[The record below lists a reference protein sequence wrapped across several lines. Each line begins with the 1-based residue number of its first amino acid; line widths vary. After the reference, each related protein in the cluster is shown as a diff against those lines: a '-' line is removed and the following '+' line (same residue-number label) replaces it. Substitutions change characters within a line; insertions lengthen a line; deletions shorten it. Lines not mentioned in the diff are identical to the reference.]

1 MNIHNFILDNNVA
14 NKKNLIDPL
23 IIYGVPK
30 KRNESE
36 IKNKNIQNFN
46 MIDSLKK
53 RKVNYPMFYF
63 HNIENWNLNIANA
76 NINTNIITNINT
88 NINNTTQIENQN
100 GNEAEMDES
109 TLLIKK
115 TISFQNQ
122 IIKEDKTEIK
132 NEIIEESKNDNI
144 DFLNK
149 KRKAN
154 NKNENKSQFISDC
167 LVKKIRIII
176 LNSIINFINEKI
188 KILLNNNIGK
198 GIFIKQLLP
207 INKTILYHS
216 SVEYDKEFLNKKL
229 KEILSSIS
237 NKYTN
242 YLSNK
247 NEELI
252 EYLINLEDKGKYFQ
266 ELFDLSFLDCLK
278 YIRGTKNSELLNDLP
293 NVDNILIQNENNIN
307 EDELNIY
314 RYILNNYESII
325 DIKKTRNKKKAKN
338 SKNIHF
344 MIN

>member
-1 MNIHNFILDNNVA
+1 MNNHNFILDKNVA

-63 HNIENWNLNIANA
+63 HNIENWNINNA
-76 NINTNIITNINT
+76 NTNINT
-88 NINNTTQIENQN
+88 NINNTTQITQIENQN
-100 GNEAEMDES
+100 EKEAEMDDS
-109 TLLIKK
+109 TLSIKK

-122 IIKEDKTEIK
+122 IK
-132 NEIIEESKNDNI
+132 EESKNDNK

-229 KEILSSIS
+229 KEILTSIS

-247 NEELI
+247 NEETI
-252 EYLINLEDKGKYFQ
+252 EYLINLENKGKYFQ
-266 ELFDLSFLDCLK
+266 ELFDLSFVDCLK
-278 YIRGTKNSELLNDLP
+278 HISGTKNTELLNDLP
-293 NVDNILIQNENNIN
+293 KLDNILIQNEKNIN
-307 EDELNIY
+307 EKEINNYKDI
-314 RYILNNYESII
+314 INNYESII
-325 DIKKTRNKKKAKN
+325 DIKKTRNKKKSKN

-344 MIN
+344 LIN

>member
-1 MNIHNFILDNNVA
+1 MNNHNFILDKNVA

-53 RKVNYPMFYF
+53 RKINYPMFYF
-63 HNIENWNLNIANA
+63 HYIENWNINNA
-76 NINTNIITNINT
+76 NTNINT

-100 GNEAEMDES
+100 EKEAEMDDS
-109 TLLIKK
+109 TLSIKK

-122 IIKEDKTEIK
+122 IK
-132 NEIIEESKNDNI
+132 EESKNDNK

-154 NKNENKSQFISDC
+154 NKNEHQSQFIHDC
-167 LVKKIRIII
+167 FVKKIRIII

-198 GIFIKQLLP
+198 GIFIKQILP

-237 NKYTN
+237 KKYTN

-266 ELFDLSFLDCLK
+266 ELFDLSFVGCLK
-278 YIRGTKNSELLNDLP
+278 HIRGTKNTELLNDLP
-293 NVDNILIQNENNIN
+293 KLDNILIQNEKNIN
-307 EDELNIY
+307 EKEINNY
-314 RYILNNYESII
+314 KYIINNYESII
-325 DIKKTRNKKKAKN
+325 DIKKARKKKKTKN
-338 SKNIHF
+338 SKK
-344 MIN
+344 

>member
-1 MNIHNFILDNNVA
+1 MNNHNFILDKNVA

-23 IIYGVPK
+23 IIYGAPK

-63 HNIENWNLNIANA
+63 HNIENWNINNA
-76 NINTNIITNINT
+76 NTNINT

-100 GNEAEMDES
+100 EKEAEMDDS
-109 TLLIKK
+109 TLSIKK

-122 IIKEDKTEIK
+122 IK
-132 NEIIEESKNDNI
+132 EESKNDNK

-154 NKNENKSQFISDC
+154 NKNEDKSQFTSDC
-167 LVKKIRIII
+167 HVKKIRIII

-216 SVEYDKEFLNKKL
+216 SVEYDKKFLNTKL
-229 KEILSSIS
+229 KEILTSIS

-247 NEELI
+247 NEETI
-252 EYLINLEDKGKYFQ
+252 EYLINLENKGKYFQ
-266 ELFDLSFLDCLK
+266 KLFDLSFVDCLK
-278 YIRGTKNSELLNDLP
+278 HIRGTKNSDLLNDLP
-293 NVDNILIQNENNIN
+293 NIDNILIQDKKNIN

-325 DIKKTRNKKKAKN
+325 DIKKTRNKKKSKN

-344 MIN
+344 LIN

>member
-1 MNIHNFILDNNVA
+1 MNNHNFILDKNVA

-53 RKVNYPMFYF
+53 GKVNYPMFYF
-63 HNIENWNLNIANA
+63 HNIENWNINNA
-76 NINTNIITNINT
+76 NTNINT

-100 GNEAEMDES
+100 GNEEEMDDS
-109 TLLIKK
+109 TLSIKK

-122 IIKEDKTEIK
+122 IK
-132 NEIIEESKNDNI
+132 EESKNDNK

-154 NKNENKSQFISDC
+154 NKNENKSQFTSDC
-167 LVKKIRIII
+167 HVKKIRIII

-198 GIFIKQLLP
+198 GIFLKQLLP

-229 KEILSSIS
+229 KEILTSIS

-247 NEELI
+247 NEETI
-252 EYLINLEDKGKYFQ
+252 EYLINLENKGKYFQ
-266 ELFDLSFLDCLK
+266 ELFDLSFVDCLK
-278 YIRGTKNSELLNDLP
+278 HIRGTKNIELLNDLSKL
-293 NVDNILIQNENNIN
+293 DNILIQNEKNIN
-307 EDELNIY
+307 EKEINNYKDI
-314 RYILNNYESII
+314 INNYEFII

>member
-1 MNIHNFILDNNVA
+1 MNNHNFILDKNVA
-14 NKKNLIDPL
+14 NKKNLIYHL

-53 RKVNYPMFYF
+53 GTINYPMFYF
-63 HNIENWNLNIANA
+63 PNIENWNINNA
-76 NINTNIITNINT
+76 NTNINT
-88 NINNTTQIENQN
+88 NINNTTQITQIENQN
-100 GNEAEMDES
+100 GNEEEMDDS
-109 TLLIKK
+109 TLSIKK

-122 IIKEDKTEIK
+122 INKEDKTEIK
-132 NEIIEESKNDNI
+132 NEIKEKSKNDNI
-144 DFLNK
+144 FLNK

-154 NKNENKSQFISDC
+154 NKNENESQFTSDGF
-167 LVKKIRIII
+167 VKKIRIII

-188 KILLNNNIGK
+188 RILLNNNIGK

-216 SVEYDKEFLNKKL
+216 SVGYDKEFLNKKL

-247 NEELI
+247 NEETI

-293 NVDNILIQNENNIN
+293 TVDNILIQNENNIN

-325 DIKKTRNKKKAKN
+325 DIKKTRNKKKSKN

-344 MIN
+344 LIN

>member
-1 MNIHNFILDNNVA
+1 MNNHNFILDKNVA

-30 KRNESE
+30 KRNESK

-63 HNIENWNLNIANA
+63 HNIENWNINNA
-76 NINTNIITNINT
+76 NTNINT
-88 NINNTTQIENQN
+88 NINNTTQITQIENQN
-100 GNEAEMDES
+100 KKEAEMDDS
-109 TLLIKK
+109 TLSIKK

-122 IIKEDKTEIK
+122 IK
-132 NEIIEESKNDNI
+132 EESKNDNK

-154 NKNENKSQFISDC
+154 NKNENKSQFTSDC
-167 LVKKIRIII
+167 CVKKIRIII

-229 KEILSSIS
+229 KEILTSIS

-247 NEELI
+247 NEETI
-252 EYLINLEDKGKYFQ
+252 EYLINLENKGKYFQ
-266 ELFDLSFLDCLK
+266 ELFDLSFVDCLK
-278 YIRGTKNSELLNDLP
+278 HIRGTKNTELLNDLP
-293 NVDNILIQNENNIN
+293 KLDNILIQNKKNIN
-307 EDELNIY
+307 EKEIDNYKDI
-314 RYILNNYESII
+314 INNYESII
-325 DIKKTRNKKKAKN
+325 DIKKTRNRKKAKN

>member
-1 MNIHNFILDNNVA
+1 MNNHNFILDKNVA

-63 HNIENWNLNIANA
+63 HNIENWNINNA
-76 NINTNIITNINT
+76 NTNINT
-88 NINNTTQIENQN
+88 NINNTTQITQIENQN
-100 GNEAEMDES
+100 GNEEEMDDS
-109 TLLIKK
+109 TLSIKK

-122 IIKEDKTEIK
+122 IK
-132 NEIIEESKNDNI
+132 EESKNDNK

-149 KRKAN
+149 KRKAD
-154 NKNENKSQFISDC
+154 NKNENKSQFTSDC
-167 LVKKIRIII
+167 HVKKIRIII

-229 KEILSSIS
+229 KEILTSIS

-247 NEELI
+247 NEETI
-252 EYLINLEDKGKYFQ
+252 EYLINLENKGKYFQ

-278 YIRGTKNSELLNDLP
+278 HISGTKYSDLLNDLP
-293 NVDNILIQNENNIN
+293 NIDNILIQDKKNIN
-307 EDELNIY
+307 EKEINNYKDI
-314 RYILNNYESII
+314 INNYESII
-325 DIKKTRNKKKAKN
+325 DIKKIRNKKKSKN

>member
-1 MNIHNFILDNNVA
+1 MNNHNFILDKNVA

-23 IIYGVPK
+23 IIYGAPK

-63 HNIENWNLNIANA
+63 HNIENWNINNA
-76 NINTNIITNINT
+76 NTNINT

-100 GNEAEMDES
+100 EKEAEMDDS
-109 TLLIKK
+109 TLSIKK

-122 IIKEDKTEIK
+122 IK
-132 NEIIEESKNDNI
+132 EESKNDNK

-154 NKNENKSQFISDC
+154 NKNENKSQFTSDC
-167 LVKKIRIII
+167 HVKKIRIII

-188 KILLNNNIGK
+188 KKLLNNNIGK

-229 KEILSSIS
+229 KEILTSIS

-247 NEELI
+247 NEETI
-252 EYLINLEDKGKYFQ
+252 EYLINLENKGKYFQ
-266 ELFDLSFLDCLK
+266 ELFDLSFVDCLK
-278 YIRGTKNSELLNDLP
+278 HIRGTKNTELLNDLP
-293 NVDNILIQNENNIN
+293 KLDNILIQNEKNIN
-307 EDELNIY
+307 EKEINNYKDI
-314 RYILNNYESII
+314 INNYESII

>member
-1 MNIHNFILDNNVA
+1 MNNHNFILDKNVA

-63 HNIENWNLNIANA
+63 HNIENWNINNA
-76 NINTNIITNINT
+76 NTNINT

-100 GNEAEMDES
+100 EKEAEMDDS
-109 TLLIKK
+109 TLSIKK

-122 IIKEDKTEIK
+122 IK
-132 NEIIEESKNDNI
+132 EESKNDNK

-154 NKNENKSQFISDC
+154 NKNEHQSQFIHDC
-167 LVKKIRIII
+167 FVKKIRIII

-229 KEILSSIS
+229 KEILTSIS

-247 NEELI
+247 NEETI
-252 EYLINLEDKGKYFQ
+252 EYLINLENKGKYFQ
-266 ELFDLSFLDCLK
+266 ELFDLSFVDCLK
-278 YIRGTKNSELLNDLP
+278 HIRGTKNTELLNDLP
-293 NVDNILIQNENNIN
+293 KLDNILIQNEKNIN
-307 EDELNIY
+307 EKEINNYKDI
-314 RYILNNYESII
+314 INNYESII

>member
-1 MNIHNFILDNNVA
+1 MNNHNFILDKNVA
-14 NKKNLIDPL
+14 NKKNLIGPL

-63 HNIENWNLNIANA
+63 HNIENWNIN
-76 NINTNIITNINT
+76 NTNTNINT
-88 NINNTTQIENQN
+88 NINNTTQIEYQN
-100 GNEAEMDES
+100 EKEAEMDDS
-109 TLLIKK
+109 TLSIKK

-122 IIKEDKTEIK
+122 IK
-132 NEIIEESKNDNI
+132 EESKNDNK
-144 DFLNK
+144 DFMNK

-154 NKNENKSQFISDC
+154 NKNENKNQFISDC

-229 KEILSSIS
+229 KEILTSIS

-247 NEELI
+247 NEETI
-252 EYLINLEDKGKYFQ
+252 EYLINLENKGKYFQ
-266 ELFDLSFLDCLK
+266 ELFDLSFVDCLK
-278 YIRGTKNSELLNDLP
+278 HIRGTKNTELLNDLP
-293 NVDNILIQNENNIN
+293 KLDNILIQNEKNIN
-307 EDELNIY
+307 EKEINNYKDI
-314 RYILNNYESII
+314 INNYESII

>member
-1 MNIHNFILDNNVA
+1 MNNHNFILDKNVA

-36 IKNKNIQNFN
+36 IKNKNIKNFN

-63 HNIENWNLNIANA
+63 HNIENWNINNA
-76 NINTNIITNINT
+76 NTNINT
-88 NINNTTQIENQN
+88 NINNTTQIEYQN
-100 GNEAEMDES
+100 EKEAEMDDS
-109 TLLIKK
+109 TLSIKK

-122 IIKEDKTEIK
+122 TK
-132 NEIIEESKNDNI
+132 EESKNDNK

-154 NKNENKSQFISDC
+154 NKNENKSQFTSDC
-167 LVKKIRIII
+167 CVKKIRIII

-229 KEILSSIS
+229 KEILTSIS

-247 NEELI
+247 NEETI
-252 EYLINLEDKGKYFQ
+252 EYLINLENKGKYFQ
-266 ELFDLSFLDCLK
+266 ELFDLSFVDCLK
-278 YIRGTKNSELLNDLP
+278 HIRGTKNTELLNDLP
-293 NVDNILIQNENNIN
+293 TLDNILIQNEKNIN
-307 EDELNIY
+307 EKEINNYKDI
-314 RYILNNYESII
+314 INNYESII

>member
-1 MNIHNFILDNNVA
+1 MNNHNFILDKNVA

-23 IIYGVPK
+23 IIYGAPK

-63 HNIENWNLNIANA
+63 HNIENWNINNA
-76 NINTNIITNINT
+76 NTNINT
-88 NINNTTQIENQN
+88 NINNITQIENQN
-100 GNEAEMDES
+100 EKEAEMDDS
-109 TLLIKK
+109 TLSIKK

-122 IIKEDKTEIK
+122 IK
-132 NEIIEESKNDNI
+132 EESKNDNK
-144 DFLNK
+144 DFLHK

-154 NKNENKSQFISDC
+154 NKNENKSQFTSDC
-167 LVKKIRIII
+167 CVKKIRIII

-229 KEILSSIS
+229 KEILTSIS

-247 NEELI
+247 NEETI
-252 EYLINLEDKGKYFQ
+252 EYLINLENKGKYFQ
-266 ELFDLSFLDCLK
+266 ELFDLSFVDCLK
-278 YIRGTKNSELLNDLP
+278 HIRGTKNTELLNDLP
-293 NVDNILIQNENNIN
+293 KLDNILKKKKKNIN
-307 EDELNIY
+307 EKEINNYKDI
-314 RYILNNYESII
+314 INNYESII